1 MTKGGSWFTFDFPK
15 TMDTLHKS
23 NISHLGKRTSSSKV
37 PFKGDILVPRRVI
50 LTISKVI
57 SSHPNP
63 RFHTWHATRFPFL
76 FFILAWE
83 NFERTTQVVIGTGP
97 VFPKNIWM
105 GPGVVRMRWCVA
117 RTPRWDVHN
126 FGKNHWCSKRW
137 FGHTKWSSRQNVCQE
152 AFVYPIFFSKTC
164 VPYNNPKY
172 KVRSFTCWI
181 RYAVLYSHHFSNKY
195 HKIPP
200 LKQTAPP
207 EKIGAWETFS
217 FSFGANW
224 LLVSG
229 RVVVSPMAR
238 ILWRLSVLT
247 KTLQAL
253 DVEHP
258 VKTSRPKIWK
268 HSFFLRISTPFAT
281 Y

>member
-1 MTKGGSWFTFDFPK
+1 M
-15 TMDTLHKS
+15 
-23 NISHLGKRTSSSKV
+23 

-126 FGKNHWCSKRW
+126 FGKKPLVLKTVIWTHKMELKTKCLSRGVCLSNIFFQDLCALQQPKVQGQIIHMLDSLCCTVFSSLLKQVSQDTSLKTNSSPWKNWCLGDLLLFFWGELAVGFRK
-137 FGHTKWSSRQNVCQE
+137 GSRQ
-152 AFVYPIFFSKTC
+152 PDG
-164 VPYNNPKY
+164 P
-172 KVRSFTCWI
+172 
-181 RYAVLYSHHFSNKY
+181 H
-195 HKIPP
+195 
-200 LKQTAPP
+200 
-207 EKIGAWETFS
+207 
-217 FSFGANW
+217 
-224 LLVSG
+224 
-229 RVVVSPMAR
+229 PM
-238 ILWRLSVLT
+238 
-247 KTLQAL
+247 KTLSSDKNSASPWCWAPREDFPAQNLKA
-253 DVEHP
+253 
-258 VKTSRPKIWK
+258 
-268 HSFFLRISTPFAT
+268 
-281 Y
+281 